1 MLTAEEK
8 KLLREAICDGA
19 FYAYDKDN
27 EFPTNITPYLLEVV
41 AGLSDDDI
49 RAILKEH
56 TTKKDNEKL
65 ARIAELEAELNK
77 LKGV

>member
-1 MLTAEEK
+1 MLTTAEK
-8 KLLREAICDGA
+8 KLLREAICEGA

-41 AGLSDDDI
+41 AGLSDEDI
-49 RAILKEH
+49 RATLKEY

-65 ARIAELEAELNK
+65 ARITELEAELNK
-77 LKGV
+77 LRGE